1 MAYKAMKN
9 IIPLVDGA
17 RKFTLE
23 DTPTLIEEVRNSVQ
37 RLENQVIQLTL
48 NFTPKEPEELMT
60 REEVKNFFK
69 CDLSTIYNWT
79 KKGKLK
85 AYLIGN
91 RVYYKRSEV
100 LIAITIDKN

>member
-1 MAYKAMKN
+1 MKN
-9 IIPLVDGA
+9 ILPLVEGA
-17 RKFTLE
+17 RKITLE

-48 NFTPKEPEELMT
+48 NYTLKEPEELMT

-69 CDLSTIYNWT
+69 CDMSTIHNWT
-79 KKGKLK
+79 KKGKLI

-100 LIAITIDKN
+100 LKAITIDKN

>member
-17 RKFTLE
+17 RKVTLE
-23 DTPTLIEEVRNSVQ
+23 DTPILIEEVRNSVQ
-37 RLENQVIQLTL
+37 RLEKQVVQLTL
-48 NFTPKEPEELMT
+48 NYTPKEPEELMT

-69 CDLSTIYNWT
+69 CDLSTIHNWT

-85 AYLIGN
+85 AYLLGN

-100 LIAITIDKN
+100 LMAITIDKN